1 MRVESL
7 RVQNYR
13 ALRDVTILNI
23 PAFAVFVGPNGS
35 GKSTLFDVFGFL
47 KDALDGNVRT
57 AITKRGGYREVVSR
71 GQEKS
76 DIAVELQ
83 FRVEIVNV
91 ERLVTYRIEIGLDDS
106 NRPIVKREWLRYKRG
121 PYGRPFRFLDFE
133 RGTGRAVINEE
144 DFSKT
149 EEQLEREEQRLDA
162 PDILAIK
169 GLGQFQRFKA
179 ANALRQLIEGWY
191 VANFQISHAR
201 GAKDSGYAEH
211 LSATGDNLPLVAQ
224 YIYENHPQIFDQ
236 IREKMRERVPGV
248 QNVEAEPTQDGRLVL
263 RFHDGAFTDPFVD
276 RFVSDGTVK
285 MFAYLVLLHDPS
297 PHPLVCIEE
306 PENQLYP
313 QLLNELAEEFRLYAS
328 AGGQAFVS
336 THSPEFLNAV
346 RLEEIYWLQKSSG
359 YTEIRRAADSELLQ
373 DLVAQGDLPGQLWL
387 QRMFKGANLG

>member
-1 MRVESL
+1 MRLESL
-7 RVQNYR
+7 RVENYR
-13 ALRDVTILNI
+13 ALRNVGILNI

-76 DIAVELQ
+76 DIAIELQ

-91 ERLVTYRIEIGLDDS
+91 ERLVTYRIEIGLDES
-106 NRPIVKREWLRYKRG
+106 NRPIVKHEWLRYKRG
-121 PYGRPFRFLDFE
+121 RYGQPFKFLEFE
-133 RGTGRAVINEE
+133 KGIGRAVTNEE

-201 GAKDSGYAEH
+201 GAKDSG
-211 LSATGDNLPLVAQ
+211 
-224 YIYENHPQIFDQ
+224 
-236 IREKMRERVPGV
+236 
-248 QNVEAEPTQDGRLVL
+248 
-263 RFHDGAFTDPFVD
+263 
-276 RFVSDGTVK
+276 
-285 MFAYLVLLHDPS
+285 
-297 PHPLVCIEE
+297 
-306 PENQLYP
+306 
-313 QLLNELAEEFRLYAS
+313 
-328 AGGQAFVS
+328 
-336 THSPEFLNAV
+336 
-346 RLEEIYWLQKSSG
+346 
-359 YTEIRRAADSELLQ
+359 
-373 DLVAQGDLPGQLWL
+373 
-387 QRMFKGANLG
+387 